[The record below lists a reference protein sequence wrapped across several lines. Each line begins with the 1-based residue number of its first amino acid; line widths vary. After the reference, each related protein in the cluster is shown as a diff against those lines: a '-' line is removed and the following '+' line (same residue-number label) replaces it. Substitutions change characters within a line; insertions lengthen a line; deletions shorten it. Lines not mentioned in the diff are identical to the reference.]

1 MDSTSLGTAPER
13 TIRVRKMDFP
23 FADAEIPRWWL
34 YGNPVLTHLANGL
47 NLLFPL
53 GEQFFIRSVKHYL
66 DDIEDPELRAR
77 VKVFFGQEG
86 RHGHEH
92 HRMNEVL
99 KSQGLEID
107 RFLRFYDRVAFG
119 MLAPR
124 FPPNLQLS
132 TTVALEH
139 FTASL
144 AENALTNGFLD
155 GAHPLMAQLLR
166 WHAAEEIEHKSVA
179 FDVLKTIDPR
189 YSVRMIVLAIA
200 TSQLLGWWAI
210 ASAMLLSQEKL
221 SGEDR
226 ARWEREAEK
235 VRLTQAVSGR
245 VEIFKRAILDYGRPD
260 FHPDE
265 RDDYELARSYLE
277 SIGADVASYE
287 SERAR

>member
-1 MDSTSLGTAPER
+1 MMLETAR
-13 TIRVRKMDFP
+13 TIRVRHPSFP
-23 FADAEIPRWWL
+23 FAEADIPRWWL

-66 DDIEDPELRAR
+66 DDIEDPVLRAR
-77 VKVFFGQEG
+77 VRAFFGQEG

-92 HRMNEVL
+92 HRYNELL
-99 KSQGLEID
+99 KAQGLDLD
-107 RFLRFYDRVAFG
+107 RFLSFYDRVAFG

-155 GAHPLMAQLLR
+155 GAHPVMARLLR

-179 FDVLKTIDPR
+179 FDVLKTVDPR
-189 YSVRMIVLAIA
+189 YSVRMIGLFIA
-200 TSQLLGWWAI
+200 TTQLLGWWAVGT
-210 ASAMLLSQEKL
+210 ATLMAQEDLSRE
-221 SGEDR
+221 ER
-226 ARWEREAEK
+226 AEWSKKAETL
-235 VRLTQAVSGR
+235 RLANVVEGR
-245 VEIFKRAILDYGRPD
+245 FQVFKRAILDYMRPD
-260 FHPDE
+260 FHPDD
-265 RDDYELARSYLE
+265 RDDYHIAREYLE
-277 SIGADVASYE
+277 SIGEA
-287 SERAR
+287 